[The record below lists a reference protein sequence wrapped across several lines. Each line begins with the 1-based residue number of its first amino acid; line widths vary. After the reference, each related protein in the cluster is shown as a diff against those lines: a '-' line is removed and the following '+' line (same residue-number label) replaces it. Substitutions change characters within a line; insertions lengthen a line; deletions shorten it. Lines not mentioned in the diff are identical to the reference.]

1 MTDRRTRP
9 ELTEAGPDRY
19 RRLPE
24 RILSEDT
31 FIAVPVRP
39 ADPGRD
45 AFSHDE
51 WLARNVWCGTLL

>member
-1 MTDRRTRP
+1 MTERSARP
-9 ELTEAGPDRY
+9 ELTEARPGRY

-24 RILSEDT
+24 RTRPEDT

-39 ADPGRD
+39 ADPERG